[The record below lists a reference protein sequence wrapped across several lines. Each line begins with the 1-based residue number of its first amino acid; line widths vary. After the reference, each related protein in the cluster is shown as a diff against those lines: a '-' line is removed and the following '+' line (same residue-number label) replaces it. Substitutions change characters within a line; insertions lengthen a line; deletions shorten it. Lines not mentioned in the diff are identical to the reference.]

1 MISFDAAPV
10 WAIFL
15 GTLGLILGL
24 LQVGFVLGRRRQQT
38 ATGKSD
44 GAGAMAGT
52 TLGLLAFMLAFTF
65 NGAAGRF
72 DARKMLVIEEANAI
86 HQAWLRAGFLPDAG
100 RAQAR
105 ATLRE
110 YVDVRV
116 KIAAGEIPVA
126 TGLVQVE
133 QLLDQL
139 WGVAELAGRTEPAAI
154 AISQFVDSTN
164 RVIDVHLRRLSV
176 SIRHRVQPTIWA
188 TLYVL
193 AGIAMLMMGAANGL
207 APTRQRSIEFG
218 LAFAF
223 SLVLFVI
230 ADLDRPQ
237 EGLINVSQQAMT
249 ELRDKLDKR

>member
-1 MISFDAAPV
+1 MNLLDALPIWV
-10 WAIFL
+10 IFL

-24 LQVGFVLGRRRQQT
+24 LQIGFTLGRRRQQLG
-38 ATGKSD
+38 TGKAD
-44 GAGAMAGT
+44 GPGAMAGT

-86 HQAWLRAGFLPDAG
+86 HQAWLRAGFLADAG

-105 ATLRE
+105 GILRD
-110 YVDVRV
+110 YVDARV
-116 KIAAGEIPVA
+116 KIAAGDIPVA

-133 QLLDQL
+133 ALLDQL
-139 WGVAELAGRTEPAAI
+139 WRLAEVAGRTEPAAI
-154 AISQFVDSTN
+154 ATSQFVESTN
-164 RVIDVHLRRLSV
+164 RVIDVHLRRLTV
-176 SIRHRVQPTIWA
+176 SIRHRVPPTIWV

-193 AGIAMLMMGAANGL
+193 AGIAMLMMGAANGM
-207 APTRQRSIEFG
+207 APARQRSVEFG
-218 LAFAF
+218 LAIAF

-249 ELRDKLDKR
+249 ELRDKLEAR

>member
-1 MISFDAAPV
+1 MISLDAVPV

-24 LQVGFVLGRRRQQT
+24 LQIGFSLGRRRQQ

-52 TLGLLAFMLAFTF
+52 TLGLLAFMLAFKF

-86 HQAWLRAGFLPDAG
+86 HEAWLRAGFLPDAA
-100 RAQAR
+100 RDQAR
-105 ATLRE
+105 ANLRE

-116 KIAAGEIPVA
+116 KIAASEIPVA
-126 TGLVQVE
+126 SGLVQVE
-133 QLLDQL
+133 TLLDRL
-139 WGVAELAGRTEPAAI
+139 WSLAESAGRAEPTAVAT
-154 AISQFVDSTN
+154 SKFVESAN

-207 APTRQRSIEFG
+207 APTRQFSIEFG
-218 LAFAF
+218 LAIAF